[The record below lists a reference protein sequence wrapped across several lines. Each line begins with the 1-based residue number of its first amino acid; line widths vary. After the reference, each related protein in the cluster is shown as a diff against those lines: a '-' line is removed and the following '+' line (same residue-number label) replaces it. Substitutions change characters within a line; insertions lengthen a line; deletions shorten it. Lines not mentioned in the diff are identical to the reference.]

1 MPVFEETATAHRDLR
16 ILPSRAL
23 PLPRLSPKV
32 STTGKEREVVVI
44 GAGPSGLFLTLLLA
58 RYGISGSSLLCLDS
72 KPGTLKAGQA
82 DGLQPRTL
90 EVLQSLGIASEI
102 IADGCHMEEVAFWN
116 PIAQVEGANGNS
128 KGGIERTSFV
138 PDVNVPARFPFE
150 VTIHQGRIERIL
162 QENLDVYAPKDTI
175 RRSHHF
181 LNYTV
186 DTVNHPDYPIL
197 VNYEHEHEDG
207 SRVPGS
213 VRTKYLVGGDGAHSK
228 VRKSMGLSLEGET
241 SDHIW
246 GVCDFVA
253 DTDFPDIRNRSAVH
267 SESGSIM
274 VIPREQIATGDFLT
288 RLYVQVPGD
297 VDAKADR
304 TTTPEDE
311 KKNSSKKKR
320 AEVTLDYIF
329 QQANAVFAPYSI
341 KIKEGTA
348 PDWYAAYQIGQRM
361 SSKFSSRTP
370 DGVDRVFIVGDAC
383 HTHSPKAGQG
393 MNVSM
398 MDSYN
403 LSWKLAHS
411 ILGLSPQSEKKA
423 DQVLETFDLERV
435 DTARQLIEFDAKF
448 SHMFSGKIGSGKS
461 EAGLT
466 HDEFLKVFRDGSGF
480 TSGCGLEYKSNKL
493 VKSAKE
499 SEDMLAAEGDPLYGA
514 LTAGRRFL
522 NVELKRYADNTTR
535 QLHDELPSNGRYR
548 ILLLTSTNLLNID
561 GLSQKALKACATMVD
576 EHPAGSIDY
585 AVLHPIKE
593 RFEWTQLPSEVKR
606 LAEMRTYGL
615 GRREDAYET
624 YGVAKDE
631 GAIAVIRPDGYVGV
645 LCRLSAIKTV
655 QSYLE
660 ACLVET

>member
-1 MPVFEETATAHRDLR
+1 MPVFEETSDARRDLR

-23 PLPRLSPKV
+23 PLPRFSPKT
-32 STTGKEREVVVI
+32 STTGDEREVVVI

-102 IADGCHMEEVAFWN
+102 IAEGCHMEEVAFWN
-116 PIAQVEGANGNS
+116 PAADGKS
-128 KGGIERTSFV
+128 GIERTSFV

-162 QENLDVYAPKDTI
+162 QENLSVYAPEDTI

-181 LNYTV
+181 LDYTV
-186 DTVNHPDYPIL
+186 DTVNHPEYPIL
-197 VNYEHEHEDG
+197 VNYEHELEDG

-213 VRTKYLVGGDGAHSK
+213 VRTKYLVGGDGARSK

-267 SESGSIM
+267 SEAGSIM
-274 VIPREQIATGDFLT
+274 VIPREQIATGEYLT

-297 VDAKADR
+297 VDAKTDR
-304 TTTPEDE
+304 TTTTEDE
-311 KKNSSKKKR
+311 KKNASKKKR
-320 AEVTLDYIF
+320 AEVTLEYIF
-329 QQANAVFAPYSI
+329 QQANAVFAPY
-341 KIKEGTA
+341 KIKVREGTA

-361 SSKFSSRTP
+361 TPKFSSRTS

-411 ILGLSPQSEKKA
+411 ILGLSLKA
-423 DQVLETFDLERV
+423 AKDSADTVLETFELERV
-435 DTARQLIEFDAKF
+435 DTARQLIEFDTKF
-448 SHMFSGKIGSGKS
+448 SHMFSGKIGSGDS
-461 EAGLT
+461 STAGLT

-480 TSGCGLEYKSNKL
+480 TSGCGLEYKPSKL
-493 VKSAKE
+493 VRAAKS
-499 SEDMLAAEGDPLYGA
+499 SQDMVISTGDPLYGA
-514 LTAGRRFL
+514 LTPGRRVL
-522 NVELKRYADNTTR
+522 NVELKRFADNTTR
-535 QLHDELPSNGRYR
+535 QLQDELPSNGRYR
-548 ILLLTSTNLLNID
+548 LLVLTSTNLLD
-561 GLSQKALKACATMVD
+561 PSGYSQKALKACADIV
-576 EHPAGSIDY
+576 ESHPAGSIDLV
-585 AVLHPIKE
+585 VLHPIKD
-593 RFEWTQLPSEVKR
+593 RFEWTQIPSDVKK

-615 GRREDAYET
+615 TKKEDAYDV
-624 YGVAKDE
+624 YGISRGE
-631 GAIAVIRPDGYVGV
+631 GAVAVVRPDGYVGV
-645 LCRLSAIKTV
+645 LCRLSAPGIAED
-655 QSYLE
+655 YLGG
-660 ACLVET
+660 CLVTV